1 MAEKWSRGRRFLN
14 FYGPTETTIF
24 STWEIFED
32 AVLGLKGPTI
42 GRPIRNLQIYVVDA
56 QLKPVPIGVTGEILI
71 GGAGLARG
79 YVNRPAKTAEK
90 FIPNPFSPG
99 GPGARLYRT
108 GDLARL
114 RADGR
119 VEFLGRAD
127 GQVKLRGFRIELGEV
142 ESTIGAYP
150 GVVEVAVAI
159 RGEGGTQ
166 SLAAYVVWEEGKK
179 DLAGLREKVEGRLP
193 EYMVP
198 AAWTEL
204 PALPRN
210 ANGKV
215 DRLVLRAMQI
225 EQEVRAHVEPE
236 TPLERFLVDT
246 WREVLRVERVG
257 LHDNFLELGGNSI
270 SGAMLAYQIQATLGE
285 ELHAVV
291 IFDAPTVAKLA
302 RLLAERFPD
311 RVIRLWGEESLP
323 ESLRQELLELASL
336 IDEADLE
343 EMALQMEEG

>member
-1 MAEKWSRGRRFLN
+1 
-14 FYGPTETTIF
+14 
-24 STWEIFED
+24 
-32 AVLGLKGPTI
+32 
-42 GRPIRNLQIYVVDA
+42 
-56 QLKPVPIGVTGEILI
+56 
-71 GGAGLARG
+71 
-79 YVNRPAKTAEK
+79 
-90 FIPNPFSPG
+90 
-99 GPGARLYRT
+99 
-108 GDLARL
+108 
-114 RADGR
+114 
-119 VEFLGRAD
+119 
-127 GQVKLRGFRIELGEV
+127 
-142 ESTIGAYP
+142 
-150 GVVEVAVAI
+150 VAVAV
-159 RGEGGTQ
+159 RGEGPSQT
-166 SLAAYVVWEEGKK
+166 LAAYIVWEDES
-179 DLAGLREKVEGRLP
+179 DLAGLRQRAESRLP
-193 EYMVP
+193 DYMVP
-198 AAWTEL
+198 ASWIEL

-323 ESLRQELLELASL
+323 ESLRRELLDLANL